1 MKTKLSASEWIKSV
15 LVSSFKRIEDLK
27 VLTIRQLK
35 ALASKVNK
43 QLGQIIVK
51 SLFGKVMSN
60 MTKAEL
66 IHAIWSVR
74 TCQNQTVVYSSELV
88 AISNRIYEFN
98 YCSGAPGYDHW
109 ITYFG
114 FNKTSEGSAKQNA
127 ERFRQWLLK
136 NGHCRLAAIRWRNE
150 IDEKTGEIK
159 PNKSFRL
166 SSDKF
171 EFEVKVWGIRNDI
184 FDKLVIKEI
193 KAKEQEM
200 KKPIVPLAERPLEE
214 QREALQKQYDLA
226 KSNPLTRNHAI
237 KNINLFGFELVGET
251 VDYRF

>member
-1 MKTKLSASEWIKSV
+1 MKLNLSAREKSV
-15 LVSSFKRIEDLK
+15 IIFSDVKRIEDLK
-27 VLTIRQLK
+27 ALTIRQLK
-35 ALASKVNK
+35 ALASRINK
-43 QLGQIIVK
+43 ELGQVIVK
-51 SLFGKVMSN
+51 ALFGKVMSN

-66 IHAIWSVR
+66 IDAIWSVKVCR
-74 TCQNQTVVYSSELV
+74 NQTAMYDSELV

-114 FNKTSEGSAKQNA
+114 FNKSSEGSAEQNA

-150 IDEKTGEIK
+150 LDKATGQLK
-159 PNKSFRL
+159 PNSSFRIP
-166 SSDKF
+166 SDKF
-171 EFEVKVWGIRNDI
+171 EFEVKVWGIKNTI
-184 FDKLVIKEI
+184 FDKLVIKET

-200 KKPIVPLAERPLEE
+200 KKPIIPLAERPLEE
-214 QREALQKQYDLA
+214 QREALQRQYDLA
-226 KSNPLTRNHAI
+226 KSNPLTRSHAV
-237 KNINLFGFELVGET
+237 KNINLFGFELVNEI

>member
-1 MKTKLSASEWIKSV
+1 MKLKLSAREKSV
-15 LVSSFKRIEDLK
+15 ILFSDIKRIEDLK

-35 ALASKVNK
+35 ALASRINK
-43 QLGQIIVK
+43 ELGQVIVK
-51 SLFGKVMSN
+51 ALFGKVMSN

-66 IHAIWSVR
+66 INAIWTVKVCR
-74 TCQNQTVVYSSELV
+74 NQTAMYDSELI

-114 FNKTSEGSAKQNA
+114 FNKSSEGSAEQNA

-136 NGHCRLAAIRWRNE
+136 NGHCRLAAIR
-150 IDEKTGEIK
+150 
-159 PNKSFRL
+159 KSDRL
-166 SSDKF
+166 SKFGF
-171 EFEVKVWGIRNDI
+171 EFEVKVWGIKNSI
-184 FDKLVIKEI
+184 FDKLVTKER

-200 KKPIVPLAERPLEE
+200 KKPIIPLAERPLEE
-214 QREALQKQYDLA
+214 QREALQRQYDLA

-237 KNINLFGFELVGET
+237 KNINLFGFELVNEV